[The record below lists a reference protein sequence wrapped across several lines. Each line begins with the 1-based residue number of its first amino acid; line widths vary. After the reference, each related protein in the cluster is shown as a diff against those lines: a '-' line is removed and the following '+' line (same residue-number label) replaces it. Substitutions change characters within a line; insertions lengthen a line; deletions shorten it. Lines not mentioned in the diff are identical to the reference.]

1 MPKVYDADDIV
12 DQKNRMKRQKR
23 LRRLILILL
32 AAAVGTG
39 LYFTREKWYN
49 KLRGIGEQYRTIVN
63 SGKLAEG
70 NFPIEVSGGS
80 EYQLCLSGR
89 KMILLSDTYTY
100 YYDTDGTLMKRR
112 QHTYNNTVLRT
123 AGGRALLYE
132 QGGNDLS
139 VEDEDQVFYTKT
151 FAKRQILFARISE
164 EGYTAVVTTEDNYNC
179 ELTVYDKR
187 GKYIYKRQCIERVSD
202 LSFIDGSKG
211 CVLGYISAENG
222 QLITKVQKISFNE
235 KSEHWT
241 SPGLNTLGL
250 NVCGYE
256 SGAFVIGADA
266 CGYVD
271 NSGQISSY
279 YSYDGE
285 FVAGASENGN
295 SAVIV
300 NNDDRRK
307 YVMALFSGEK
317 AEALEI
323 VLDEP
328 SIDVTIYEDLAYVMC
343 QGKIMAYDFR
353 GGLRSIA
360 DVSDSYTGFVR
371 SDDHIFLMGY
381 NKIDRIDYES

>member
-1 MPKVYDADDIV
+1 MPKVYDVV
-12 DQKNRMKRQKR
+12 DERNQMKRRKR
-23 LRRLILILL
+23 LRRLMLILL
-32 AAAVGTG
+32 AAVVGTG
-39 LYFTREKWYN
+39 LYFTRDKWYN

-63 SGKLAEG
+63 SGQLAEG
-70 NFPIEVSGGS
+70 NFPIEVSSGAD
-80 EYQLCLSGR
+80 YQLSLTGR

-100 YYDTDGTLMKRR
+100 YYDTDGALKKRR
-112 QHTYNNTVLRT
+112 QHTYTNTVLRT

-132 QGGNDLS
+132 QGGNDFS

-151 FAKRQILFARISE
+151 YAKKQILFARISE
-164 EGYTAVVTTEDNYNC
+164 EGYAAVVTTSDNYNC
-179 ELTVYDKR
+179 ELKVYDKR
-187 GKYIYKRQCIERVSD
+187 GKVIYGRQCIERVSD
-202 LSFIDGSKG
+202 LSFINGSKG

-222 QLITKVQKISFNE
+222 QLVTKVQRISFTE
-235 KSEHWT
+235 KQEHWT

-271 NSGQISSY
+271 DNGQISSY

-285 FVAGASENGN
+285 YVAGASEDGN

-307 YVMALFSGEK
+307 YVMALFSDEN

-323 VLDEP
+323 ELDEP
-328 SIDVTIYEDLAYVMC
+328 LIDVTIYEDLAYVMC

-371 SDDHIFLMGY
+371 SDDHIFLKGY

>member
-12 DQKNRMKRQKR
+12 DQKNRMKRRKR
-23 LRRLILILL
+23 LRQLTLILL

-39 LYFTREKWYN
+39 LYFTRDKWYN

-63 SGKLAEG
+63 TGQLAEG
-70 NFPIEVSGGS
+70 NFPIEVSGGAD
-80 EYQLCLSGR
+80 YQLSLSEGR
-89 KMILLSDTYTY
+89 MMLLSDTYTY
-100 YYDTDGTLMKRR
+100 FYDTDGKLLKRR
-112 QHTYNNTVLRT
+112 QHTYTNTVMCT
-123 AGGRALLYE
+123 AGRKALLYE
-132 QGGNDLS
+132 QGGNELS
-139 VEDEDQVFYTKT
+139 VEDEDQIIYTKT
-151 FAKRQILFARISE
+151 FAKRQILFARLSE
-164 EGYTAVVTTEDNYNC
+164 EGYTAVVTTSENFNC

-187 GKYIYKRQCIERVSD
+187 GIGIYERKCTEMVSD
-202 LSFIDGSKG
+202 LSFIDGSRG
-211 CVLGYISAENG
+211 CVLSYISAENG
-222 QLITKVQKISFNE
+222 QLVTKVQENSFNE
-235 KSEHWT
+235 RQEHWT

-250 NVCGYE
+250 HVYGFE
-256 SGAFVIGADA
+256 GGAFVLGEEA

-271 NSGQISSY
+271 SSGQISSF

-285 FVAGASENGN
+285 YVAGASDKGN

-307 YVMALFSGEK
+307 YVMALFSGGDQ
-317 AEALEI
+317 EALIIDLE
-323 VLDEP
+323 EP

-360 DVSDSYTGFVR
+360 EVSDSYTGFVR
-371 SDDHIFLMGY
+371 SDDHIFLKGY

>member
-1 MPKVYDADDIV
+1 VPKVYDADDIV

-123 AGGRALLYE
+123 AGGRVLLYE

-271 NSGQISSY
+271 DNGQISSY

-285 FVAGASENGN
+285 YVAGASENGN

-328 SIDVTIYEDLAYVMC
+328 LIDVTIYEDLAYVMC

-371 SDDHIFLMGY
+371 SDDHIFLKGY

>member
-1 MPKVYDADDIV
+1 MPNVYDADDIV
-12 DQKNRMKRQKR
+12 DQKNRMKRRKR
-23 LRRLILILL
+23 WRKIMLILL

-39 LYFTREKWYN
+39 RYCTREKWYN

-63 SGKLAEG
+63 SGQLAEG
-70 NFPIEVSGGS
+70 NFPIEVSGGAD
-80 EYQLCLSGR
+80 YQLELSG
-89 KMILLSDTYTY
+89 KKIILLSDTYTY
-100 YYDTDGTLMKRR
+100 FYDTEGALLKRR
-112 QHTYNNTVLRT
+112 QHTYTNTVLRT
-123 AGGRALLYE
+123 AGGKALIYE

-139 VEDEDQVFYTKT
+139 VEDEDQIFYTKT
-151 FAKRQILFARISE
+151 YAKRQILFARLSE
-164 EGYTAVVTTEDNYNC
+164 EGYAAVVTTSENYSC

-187 GKYIYKRQCIERVSD
+187 GKFIYQRQCIERVSD

-211 CVLGYISAENG
+211 CVLSYISAENG
-222 QLITKVQKISFNE
+222 QLVTKVQEISFSE
-235 KSEHWT
+235 EGEHWT

-250 NVCGYE
+250 NVFGYG
-256 SGAFVIGADA
+256 SGAFVLGTDA

-271 NSGQISSY
+271 DNAQISSY

-285 FVAGASENGN
+285 LVAGASENGN

-307 YVMALFSGEK
+307 YVMALFSGGN
-317 AEALEI
+317 AEALVI

-328 SIDVTIYEDLAYVMC
+328 LVDVTIYEDLAYVMC

-353 GGLRSIA
+353 GGLRSVA

-371 SDDHIFLMGY
+371 SDDHIFLKGY
-381 NKIDRIDYES
+381 NKIDRIDFES

>member
-123 AGGRALLYE
+123 AGGRVLLYE

-271 NSGQISSY
+271 DNGQISSY

-285 FVAGASENGN
+285 YVAGASENGN

-328 SIDVTIYEDLAYVMC
+328 LIDVTIYEDLAYVMC

-371 SDDHIFLMGY
+371 SDDHIFLKGY